1 MRNLRVLVASAVIIN
16 VFLLAGLAH
25 AAGVAV
31 PKIEITPMTYDF
43 GAISD
48 DIKNN
53 ATFTIKNT
61 GNADLLI
68 YEVRPTCGCTVAN
81 LTSKKIAPGETARL
95 DAVYDSHNANGQIH
109 RFINVKSNDPATETV
124 SLGLTAVVNPKPAPD
139 INLSTFSIPNLQMA
153 KGGKETRTIK
163 VTNPGQMELVINE
176 ITASPGVSAEVGKLE
191 VKPAQTVKADI
202 KLKPGESADM
212 NLLISPKN
220 ISGNFQELVTIRSN
234 AKRRPAVTVIIQ
246 GVVQG

>member
-1 MRNLRVLVASAVIIN
+1 MRKFRALVACSVAVN
-16 VFLLAGLAH
+16 LFLFAGVSH
-25 AAGVAV
+25 AADVAV
-31 PKIEITPMTYDF
+31 PKIEVTPMTYDF
-43 GAISD
+43 GKISD

-61 GNADLLI
+61 GKADLVI

-95 DAVYDSHNANGQIH
+95 DAVYDSHNANGQVH

-139 INLSTFSIPNLQMA
+139 INLSTFNIPNLQLA

-176 ITASPGVSAEVGKLE
+176 ITTSSGVSAEIGKFE
-191 VKPAQTVKADI
+191 VIPAQTVKVDI
-202 KLKPGESADM
+202 KLKPGESTDM

-220 ISGNFQELVTIRSN
+220 TTGNFQELVTIRSD
-234 AKRRPAVTVIIQ
+234 AKRRPAVTVVIQ
-246 GVVQG
+246 GMVQG